1 MKTIRTITTSILALG
16 LLAGSAVG
24 VAAQP
29 PEGEAAYVTGTI
41 AISSGECTEGE
52 EWNECPLSLDA
63 SDSRLSGEGTVRNAG
78 SAIQSDDEFVVL
90 VDMSLRVAND
100 EGAWT
105 GGGLLYALPANA
117 DAVGVDEPTWVLSG
131 EGAYDGLTAVLRADL
146 GPDGSFA
153 GVIVGAEPPAAPAVP
168 EPPAE

>member
-1 MKTIRTITTSILALG
+1 MRAIKTITISILAVG

-29 PEGEAAYVTGTI
+29 EGEAASVTGTI
-41 AISSGECTEGE
+41 AFSGSECVEATG
-52 EWNECPLSLDA
+52 WVECPWSLDA
-63 SDSRLSGEGTVRNAG
+63 SDSRLSGEGSVRNAG
-78 SAIQSDDEFVVL
+78 VPMQSDDEFVVL
-90 VDMSLRVAND
+90 VNQSLRIAND

-105 GGGLLYALPANA
+105 GGGLLYALPTNE

-146 GPDGSFA
+146 GPDGSFS
-153 GVIVGAEPPAAPAVP
+153 GVIVGAEPPAAPPVP
-168 EPPAE
+168 EG

>member
-1 MKTIRTITTSILALG
+1 MRAIKTGLISILAVG

-29 PEGEAAYVTGTI
+29 PEGEVAYVTGTVT
-41 AISSGECTEGE
+41 ISGGECTEAA

-63 SDSRLSGEGTVRNAG
+63 SDSRLSGEGSVRNSG
-78 SAIQSDDEFVVL
+78 MPMQSDDEFVVL
-90 VDMSLRVAND
+90 VTSSLRVAND

-153 GVIVGAEPPAAPAVP
+153 GVIVGAEPPAAPPVP
-168 EPPAE
+168 EG

>member
-1 MKTIRTITTSILALG
+1 MRTLKSGLTTVIAIG

-29 PEGEAAYVTGTI
+29 EGEAAYVTGTI
-41 AISSGECTEGE
+41 AFSGSECADGGGD
-52 EWNECPLSLDA
+52 WFECPISLDA
-63 SDSRLSGEGTVRNAG
+63 SDSRLSGEGSWRNA
-78 SAIQSDDEFVVL
+78 SVPMQSDDELVVL
-90 VDMSLRVAND
+90 VNQSLRVATD

-105 GGGLLYALPANA
+105 GGGLLYATPTNE

-153 GVIVGAEPPAAPAVP
+153 GVIVGAEPPAAPPV
-168 EPPAE
+168 PPAE

>member
-1 MKTIRTITTSILALG
+1 MRAIKTIIISILTVG

-29 PEGEAAYVTGTI
+29 PEGEAAYVTGTVT
-41 AISSGECTEGE
+41 ISGGEGDERS
-52 EWNECPLSLDA
+52 LSLDA
-63 SDSRLSGEGTVRNAG
+63 SDSRLSGDGSINMAG
-78 SAIQSDDEFVVL
+78 LPMQSDDEFVVL
-90 VDMSLRVAND
+90 VDMSLRVTND

-117 DAVGVDEPTWVLSG
+117 DAVGVDEPTWILTG

-153 GVIVGAEPPAAPAVP
+153 GVIVGAEPPAAPPVP
-168 EPPAE
+168 EG

>member
-1 MKTIRTITTSILALG
+1 VRAIKTTTISILAVG

-29 PEGEAAYVTGTI
+29 PEGEAAYVTGTVTI
-41 AISSGECTEGE
+41 GGGECTEGE

-63 SDSRLSGEGTVRNAG
+63 SDPRLSGEGSVRNSG
-78 SAIQSDDEFVVL
+78 MPMQSDDEFVVL

-105 GGGLLYALPANA
+105 GGGLLYALPTNE

>member
-1 MKTIRTITTSILALG
+1 VRVIKTITISILAIG

-29 PEGEAAYVTGTI
+29 EGEAAYVTGTI
-41 AISSGECTEGE
+41 AFSGSECVEATG
-52 EWNECPLSLDA
+52 WVECPINLDA
-63 SDSRLSGEGTVRNAG
+63 SDSRLSGDG
-78 SAIQSDDEFVVL
+78 SWRTSGVPMQSEDAFVVL
-90 VDMSLRVAND
+90 VSMSLRIAND

-105 GGGLLYALPANA
+105 GDGLLYALPANE
-117 DAVGVDEPTWVLSG
+117 DPVGTDEPTWVLTG

-153 GVIVGAEPPAAPAVP
+153 GVIVGAEPPAAPPVP

>member
-1 MKTIRTITTSILALG
+1 MRGIKTITISILAVG

-29 PEGEAAYVTGTI
+29 PEGEAAYVTGTVT
-41 AISSGECTEGE
+41 ISGGE
-52 EWNECPLSLDA
+52 EGDQRSLSLDA
-63 SDSRLSGEGTVRNAG
+63 SDSRLSGDG
-78 SAIQSDDEFVVL
+78 SINTADLAIQSDDVFVVL
-90 VDMSLRVAND
+90 VDLSLRIEND

-105 GGGLLYALPANA
+105 GGGLLYALPGP
-117 DAVGVDEPTWVLSG
+117 DDVVGQDEPTWVLSG

-153 GVIVGAEPPAAPAVP
+153 GVIVGAEPPAAPPV
-168 EPPAE
+168 PPAE